1 MSDSAQ
7 FENSLEA
14 ALQRAAT
21 SPADRPAFYRELLAS
36 RVLIIPAEMPDM
48 ENGRIKEGQALKL
61 SALEHEGKQYVPFF
75 TSASRIQGNS
85 PYLELGARNFFE
97 MTRGARLVLNPGSR
111 YGKEFAP
118 EEVEA
123 MLSGKM
129 FEPEAQYETTKDE
142 QIIIGQPAQVPHAVL
157 AELSKFFATQASVKR
172 AWLGWYHQPS
182 REQKPGYLLAIEAKD
197 AIDFRELSGLTGVVL
212 KGAHDGKDYI
222 DIVKYT
228 KGGLSDY
235 FTKQKPFYKAS
246 LWRRLLG

>member
-48 ENGRIKEGQALKL
+48 ENGRIKEGQELKL

-75 TSASRIQGNS
+75 TSASRIQGSN
-85 PYLELGARNFFE
+85 PYLELGARNFLE
-97 MTRGARLVLNPGSR
+97 MTRGARLVLNPGAK

-123 MLSGKM
+123 MLTGRM
-129 FEPEAQYETTKDE
+129 FEPEAQYEAKKDE
-142 QIIIGQPAQVPHAVL
+142 QIIIGQPVQVPHALL
-157 AELSKFFATQASVKR
+157 AELSKFFATQDKVKR
-172 AWLGWYHQPS
+172 AWLAWYHQPS
-182 REQKPGYLLAIEAKD
+182 REQKPGYLLAIETSKGV
-197 AIDFRELSGLTGVVL
+197 DFRALSGTTGVVL

-222 DIVKYT
+222 DIVQYT
-228 KGGLSDY
+228 DNGLSSY
-235 FTKQKPFYKAS
+235 FTKQAPFYKAS
-246 LWRRLLG
+246 LWRRLFN